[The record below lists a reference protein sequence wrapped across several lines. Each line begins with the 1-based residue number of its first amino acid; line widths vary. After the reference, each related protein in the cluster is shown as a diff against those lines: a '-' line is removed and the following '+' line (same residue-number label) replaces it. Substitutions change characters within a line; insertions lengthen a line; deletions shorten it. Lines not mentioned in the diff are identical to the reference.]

1 MALLNNLRLHRQH
14 RLNTLLASLI
24 GAAALC
30 SGLTGCAPL
39 LVGGAAM
46 GGAMVVTD
54 RRSSGVQLEDETIEL
69 KAGQRVRAAVGERSH
84 VNVTSYQRQVLLS
97 GEVYNEA
104 DKTAI
109 EVAIGKIDGVKSVVN
124 DLAVMWPSSTSERS
138 RDLLL
143 AGKIKATFVDAA
155 GLSSNA
161 FTIVTERGVVYLMG
175 RVTEEEATRAIDLA
189 RAVPGV
195 VKVVRLVD
203 VITSEQLKNLKG
215 R

>member
-1 MALLNNLRLHRQH
+1 MALPNHPCPKRPTPRL
-14 RLNTLLASLI
+14 TTLI
-24 GAAALC
+24 GAAVLFT
-30 SGLTGCAPL
+30 SLTGCAPL
-39 LVGGAAM
+39 LVGSAAV
-46 GGAMVVTD
+46 GGAFVVTD

-69 KAGQRVRAAVGERSH
+69 KAGQRIRSTVGERSH
-84 VNVTSYQRQVLLS
+84 VNVTSYQRQVLLT

-104 DKTAI
+104 DKAAI
-109 EVAIGKIDGVKSVVN
+109 ETTVGKIDGVKSVVN

-155 GLSSNA
+155 GLASNA
-161 FTIVTERGVVYLMG
+161 FTVVTERGVVYLMG

-195 VKVVRLVD
+195 VKVVRLVE
-203 VITSEQLKNLKG
+203 VLTPEQLQNIKG

>member
-1 MALLNNLRLHRQH
+1 MALLLNPSRLSRPVS
-14 RLNTLLASLI
+14 AI
-24 GAAALC
+24 VAAAALC
-30 SGLTGCAPL
+30 AALAGCAPL
-39 LVGGAAM
+39 LVGSAAV

-69 KAGQRVRAAVGERSH
+69 KAGQRIRATVGERSH
-84 VNVTSYQRQVLLS
+84 VNVTSYQRQVLLT

-104 DKTAI
+104 DKVAI
-109 EVAIGKIDGVKSVVN
+109 EAAVGKVDGVKSVVN

-143 AGKIKATFVDAA
+143 VGKIKATFVDAA
-155 GLSSNA
+155 GLASNA
-161 FTIVTERGVVYLMG
+161 FTVVAERGVVYLMG
-175 RVTEEEATRAIDLA
+175 RVTEEEAGRAIELA

-203 VITSEQLKNLKG
+203 VITPEQLKNIKG

>member
-1 MALLNNLRLHRQH
+1 MTLPNRP
-14 RLNTLLASLI
+14 RLNTTLAALL

-30 SGLTGCAPL
+30 TSLAGCAPL

-46 GGAMVVTD
+46 GSAMVVTD

-69 KAGQRVRAAVGERSH
+69 KAGQRVRATVGERSH
-84 VNVTSYQRQVLLS
+84 VNVTSYQRQVLLT

-104 DKTAI
+104 DKVAI
-109 EVAIGKIDGVKSVVN
+109 EATIAKVDGVKSVVN

-138 RDLLL
+138 RNLLL
-143 AGKIKATFVDAA
+143 AGKIKATFVDAS
-155 GLSSNA
+155 GLQANA
-161 FTIVTERGVVYLMG
+161 FTVVTERGVVYLMG

-195 VKVVRLVD
+195 VKVVRLVE
-203 VITSEQLKNLKG
+203 VITPEQLKNIKG

>member
-1 MALLNNLRLHRQH
+1 MALLLNHSRLYARP
-14 RLNTLLASLI
+14 LSALI
-24 GAAALC
+24 AAAAVCTSLA
-30 SGLTGCAPL
+30 GCAPL
-39 LVGGAAM
+39 LVGGAAF

-69 KAGQRVRAAVGERSH
+69 KAGQRIRATVGERSH
-84 VNVTSYQRQVLLS
+84 VDVNSYQRRVLLT

-104 DKTAI
+104 DKAAI
-109 EVAIGKIDGVKSVVN
+109 EAAVGKIDGVQSVVN
-124 DLAVMWPSSTSERS
+124 ELAVMWPSSTSERS

-155 GLSSNA
+155 GLASNA
-161 FTIVTERGVVYLMG
+161 FTVVTERGVVYLMG
-175 RVTEEEATRAIDLA
+175 RVTEEEASRAIELA

-203 VITSEQLKNLKG
+203 VITAEELKNIKG

>member
-1 MALLNNLRLHRQH
+1 MALLLNHSRLSRP
-14 RLNTLLASLI
+14 LSAIVT
-24 GAAALC
+24 AAALC
-30 SGLTGCAPL
+30 TALAGCAPL
-39 LVGGAAM
+39 LVGGAAV

-54 RRSSGVQLEDETIEL
+54 RRSSGMQLEDETIEL
-69 KAGQRVRAAVGERSH
+69 KAGQRIRATVGERSH
-84 VNVTSYQRQVLLS
+84 VNVTSYQRQVLLT

-104 DKTAI
+104 DKAAI
-109 EVAIGKIDGVKSVVN
+109 EAAVGKVDGLKSVIN

-155 GLSSNA
+155 GLASNA
-161 FTIVTERGVVYLMG
+161 FTVVTERGVVYLMG
-175 RVTEEEATRAIDLA
+175 RVTEEEATRAIELA

-195 VKVVRLVD
+195 VKVVRLID
-203 VITSEQLKNLKG
+203 VITPEQLKNLKG

>member
-1 MALLNNLRLHRQH
+1 MALPLNHTRLSRP
-14 RLNTLLASLI
+14 LSTLIA
-24 GAAALC
+24 AAALC
-30 SGLTGCAPL
+30 TSLAGCAPL

-46 GGAMVVTD
+46 GGAMVATD

-69 KAGQRVRAAVGERSH
+69 KAGQRVRSVAGERSH
-84 VNVTSYQRQVLLS
+84 VSVTSYQRQVLLT
-97 GEVYNEA
+97 GEVHSET
-104 DKTAI
+104 DKAAI
-109 EVAIGKIDGVKSVVN
+109 ETAIGKIDGVRSVVN

-143 AGKIKATFVDAA
+143 VGKIKATFVDAA
-155 GLSSNA
+155 GLASNA
-161 FTIVTERGVVYLMG
+161 FTVVAERGVVYLMG
-175 RVTEEEATRAIDLA
+175 RVTEEEAARAITLA

-203 VITSEQLKNLKG
+203 VLTPEQLRNIKG

>member
-1 MALLNNLRLHRQH
+1 MAMPQNHTRLFRP
-14 RLNTLLASLI
+14 LSTLIA
-24 GAAALC
+24 AAALC
-30 SGLTGCAPL
+30 TSLAGCAPL
-39 LVGGAAM
+39 LVGGAAV

-69 KAGQRVRAAVGERSH
+69 KAGQRIRSVAGERANVS
-84 VNVTSYQRQVLLS
+84 VTSYQRQVLLT
-97 GEVYNEA
+97 GEVHSEA

-109 EVAIGKIDGVKSVVN
+109 EAAIGKIDGVQSVVN
-124 DLAVMWPSSTSERS
+124 DLAVMWPRSTTERS

-143 AGKIKATFVDAA
+143 VGKVKATFVDAA
-155 GLSSNA
+155 GLAANA
-161 FTIVTERGVVYLMG
+161 FTVVAARGVVYLMG
-175 RVTEEEATRAIDLA
+175 RVTEEEATRAIALT

-203 VITSEQLKNLKG
+203 VITPEQLKNLKG

>member
-1 MALLNNLRLHRQH
+1 MTQRNHRD
-14 RLNTLLASLI
+14 RLNLNLNPLLTTLI
-24 GAAALC
+24 GAVALC
-30 SGLTGCAPL
+30 SALSGCAPL

-54 RRSSGVQLEDETIEL
+54 RRSPGVQLEDETIEL
-69 KAGQRVRAAVGERSH
+69 KAGQRVRTTVGERSH

-109 EVAIGKIDGVKSVVN
+109 EAAIGKIDGVKSVVN

-138 RDLLL
+138 RNLLL
-143 AGKIKATFVDAA
+143 AGKVKATFVDAA
-155 GLSSNA
+155 GLASNA
-161 FTIVTERGVVYLMG
+161 FTVVTERGVVYLMG

-189 RAVPGV
+189 RAIPGV
-195 VKVVRLVD
+195 VKVVRLVEI
-203 VITSEQLKNLKG
+203 ITPEQLRNIKG

>member
-1 MALLNNLRLHRQH
+1 MTLSNLP
-14 RLNTLLASLI
+14 RLNTTLAALL
-24 GAAALC
+24 GMAALC
-30 SGLTGCAPL
+30 TSLAGCAPL
-39 LVGGAAM
+39 LVGGAAV
-46 GGAMVVTD
+46 GSAMVVTD

-69 KAGQRVRAAVGERSH
+69 KAGQRVRATVGERSH
-84 VNVTSYQRQVLLS
+84 VNVTSYQRQVLLT

-104 DKTAI
+104 DKVAI
-109 EVAIGKIDGVKSVVN
+109 EATIAKVDGVKSVVN
-124 DLAVMWPSSTSERS
+124 ELTVMWPSSTSERS

-155 GLSSNA
+155 GLQANA
-161 FTIVTERGVVYLMG
+161 FTVVTERGVVYLMG

-195 VKVVRLVD
+195 VKVVRLVE
-203 VITSEQLKNLKG
+203 VITPEQLRNIKG

>member
-1 MALLNNLRLHRQH
+1 MALLLNHNRLSRP
-14 RLNTLLASLI
+14 LSTLIA
-24 GAAALC
+24 AAALC
-30 SGLTGCAPL
+30 TSLAGCAPL
-39 LVGGAAM
+39 LVGGAAV

-69 KAGQRVRAAVGERSH
+69 KAGQRVRSTVGERSH
-84 VNVTSYQRQVLLS
+84 VNVTSYQRQVLLT

-109 EVAIGKIDGVKSVVN
+109 EAAVGKIDGVKSVVN

-143 AGKIKATFVDAA
+143 VGKIKATFVDAA
-155 GLSSNA
+155 GLASNA
-161 FTIVTERGVVYLMG
+161 FTVIAERGVVYLMG

-195 VKVVRLVD
+195 VKVVRLVE
-203 VITSEQLKNLKG
+203 VITPEQLKNIKG